1 MNRALD
7 QRFEYN
13 GKQMVVCINHYA
25 TEGHPMA
32 VVIESSLGERYAT
45 LSVNIPDVSLRLKPG
60 QFFAKTWSENA
71 MIARAALA
79 SGIFVDTG
87 LRIPTGFVEA
97 HLWEIKDFPWAPKE
111 PLAQEAQQVR

>member
-7 QRFEYN
+7 KRFRYDGQE
-13 GKQMVVCINHYA
+13 MVVYVNHYA

-32 VVIESSLGERYAT
+32 VIIESSLGEPYAA
-45 LSVNIPDVSLRLKPG
+45 LSVNIPEASPRLKPG

-71 MIARAALA
+71 MIAIAALA

-97 HLWEIKDFPWAPKE
+97 HLWEIKDFPWAP
-111 PLAQEAQQVR
+111 LAQEG